1 MSCQTMWV
9 NSHIDI
15 LIHAGGIGYSTVHN
29 TEVCGNHDASYSSVY
44 LEVQYFHLGCWYT
57 KHNLLPTSTDDSYV
71 ITYSI
76 LEENHH

>member
-1 MSCQTMWV
+1 MEQSYMSCQTMWV

-44 LEVQYFHLGCWYT
+44 LEV
-57 KHNLLPTSTDDSYV
+57 
-71 ITYSI
+71 
-76 LEENHH
+76 